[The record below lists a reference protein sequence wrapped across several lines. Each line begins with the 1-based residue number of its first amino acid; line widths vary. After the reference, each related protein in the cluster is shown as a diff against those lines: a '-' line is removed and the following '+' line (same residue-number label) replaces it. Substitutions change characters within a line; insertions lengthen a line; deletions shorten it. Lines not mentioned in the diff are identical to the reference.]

1 MAFSGVTSRLASLRL
16 GLRRCS
22 SVAGAQQT
30 LKVKERI
37 EATRAAA
44 LLGGGQK
51 RIDAQHKKGKLTARE
66 RLGLLCDPGT
76 FVEYDMFMEHT
87 CRDFGLENETYP
99 GDSVVTGHGLVNGR
113 PAYIFRSDH

>member
-1 MAFSGVTSRLASLRL
+1 MNPIFLHLLISEGMVLSRLVSLRPL
-16 GLRRCS
+16 LAGARGCS

-30 LKVKERI
+30 LRVKQRI

-51 RIDAQHKKGKLTARE
+51 RIDSQHKKGKLTARE

-87 CRDFGLENETYP
+87 W
-99 GDSVVTGHGLVNGR
+99 
-113 PAYIFRSDH
+113 

>member
-1 MAFSGVTSRLASLRL
+1 MVLSTFSRLVSLRP
-16 GLRRCS
+16 GLAGVRRCS

-30 LKVKERI
+30 LKVKQRI

-51 RIDAQHKKGKLTARE
+51 RIDSQHKKGKLTARE

-87 CRDFGLENETYP
+87 W
-99 GDSVVTGHGLVNGR
+99 
-113 PAYIFRSDH
+113 